1 MGTLIDLSGSVYGRL
16 TVLQRGPDKGSKPS
30 WVCRC
35 QCGAVKTVRGAD
47 LRSGKV
53 NSCGCLRQELM
64 REAAVDRNLT
74 HGAATR
80 VGKQSEYRSWTS
92 MRTRCTNPKFDGYEY
107 YGGRG
112 IKVCDR
118 WASFEA
124 FLADM
129 GPKPTPAHSIDRI
142 DVNGDYEPTNCRWAS
157 RSEQRRN
164 RRSKAQM
171 EERA

>member
-1 MGTLIDLSGSVYGRL
+1 MALIKLAGAVFGRL
-16 TVLQRGPDKGSKPS
+16 SVLSRDPAPTAKTR
-30 WVCRC
+30 WICRC
-35 QCGAVKTVRGAD
+35 ICGTVKSIRSND
-47 LRSGKV
+47 LRSGRV

-64 REAAVDRNLT
+64 REAATARNLS

-80 VGKQSEYRSWTS
+80 TAKRSEYRSWSS

-118 WASFEA
+118 WATFEA
-124 FLADM
+124 FFADM
-129 GPKPTPAHSIDRI
+129 GPRPSPEHSIDRI
-142 DVNGDYEPTNCRWAS
+142 DVNGDYEPSNCRWAS

-171 EERA
+171 EQRA